1 MPSNVIISTQNIQ
14 SLVSEKTMTDK
25 PDYIE
30 QIQAGLE
37 LLEEKQIYFNGFT
50 ITITGPD
57 VLIILAKN
65 NKQVAVLNTSHTIAK
80 TLAELLT
87 NMVTSFEKDKNVHVY
102 TLADLDQSDVK
113 SETEKKEGV
122 SK

>member
-1 MPSNVIISTQNIQ
+1 
-14 SLVSEKTMTDK
+14 MTEK
-25 PDYIE
+25 PDYKE
-30 QIQAGLE
+30 KIQAGFE
-37 LLEEKQIYFNGFT
+37 LPEEKHIYFNGFT

-57 VLIILAKN
+57 VLIILVKN
-65 NKQVAVLNTSHTIAK
+65 NKPVAVLNASHTIAK

-87 NMVTSFEKDKNVHVY
+87 NIMTSFEKENNLHVY